1 MTFRFWHDLTIEATA
16 MIKLDAGN
24 FISGKNVHESA
35 IQEGGANAVH
45 DHHRSEAATS
55 RIGIHG

>member
-35 IQEGGANAVH
+35 PNAVH
-45 DHHRSEAATS
+45 DHHRSEAAAS
-55 RIGIHG
+55 RIGIH